1 MNVTKKHNFRHNSL
15 AMTIYIKMFHL
26 FKHTKVFVTSSKNR
40 TIDSA
45 RSFAEGAFPDETI
58 SLGAPN
64 DRFLRVRI

>member
-1 MNVTKKHNFRHNSL
+1 MWK
-15 AMTIYIKMFHL
+15 
-26 FKHTKVFVTSSKNR
+26 KHTKVFVTSSKSR

-45 RSFAEGAFPDETI
+45 KSFAEGAFPDETI